1 MPANFLTNILSAL
14 TFALIGIV
22 IFSIFFLIL
31 DWVTP
36 YDLWKEINEEKN
48 LALGVLVGCM
58 CLGICLIIAAAIH

>member
-1 MPANFLTNILSAL
+1 MPANFLSNILSAL

-22 IFSIFFLIL
+22 IFTVFFLIL

-58 CLGICLIIAAAIH
+58 CLGICLIIASAIH

>member
-22 IFSIFFLIL
+22 IFSVFFIIL

-48 LALGVLVGCM
+48 LSLGVLIGCM
-58 CLGICLIIAAAIH
+58 CLGICIIIAAAIH